1 VTHITA
7 LYGLPP
13 DTKWVTF
20 GGSYPGMMAGWLR
33 LKYPHLV
40 HASVSSSAPV
50 QAALEMRG
58 YNDVVAASLADAD
71 VGGSEACVGAVQ
83 AAFAALST
91 ELSTPAGRR
100 RVETH
105 FNVCA
110 LTHSSE
116 KRQGDEVLKSRLGR
130 LGRLAQPGQHRSD
143 RTAPVLRQGN
153 DLSRGQH
160 GSGSTGG
167 DFPLDDPPN
176 RMELVA
182 ALSEVFPAQ
191 SNDPACSL
199 PACDIRA
206 ACAVMIHP
214 AQPSQP
220 NSSDG
225 GAGGDSNGGASS
237 RALGATPLERL
248 AALASIAFGGEC
260 VDVDNAAGMRALNT
274 TALPPDY
281 AKGGGDFERSWFWQT
296 CTEFGF
302 YQTCVP
308 GSACPFLTDP
318 PLLTVRSFTDVCAA
332 VFPGVDFA
340 GVVAPAADRANERT
354 VGLSIVG
361 FGGLDLYDSGRG
373 VERLQLRVL
382 DVRCRTLAGLWF
394 RVWGL
399 DWRSEG

>member
-1 VTHITA
+1 V
-7 LYGLPP
+7 
-13 DTKWVTF
+13 
-20 GGSYPGMMAGWLR
+20 
-33 LKYPHLV
+33 
-40 HASVSSSAPV
+40 
-50 QAALEMRG
+50 
-58 YNDVVAASLADAD
+58 
-71 VGGSEACVGAVQ
+71 
-83 AAFAALST
+83 
-91 ELSTPAGRR
+91 
-100 RVETH
+100 
-105 FNVCA
+105 
-110 LTHSSE
+110 
-116 KRQGDEVLKSRLGR
+116 
-130 LGRLAQPGQHRSD
+130 
-143 RTAPVLRQGN
+143 
-153 DLSRGQH
+153 
-160 GSGSTGG
+160 
-167 DFPLDDPPN
+167 
-176 RMELVA
+176 
-182 ALSEVFPAQ
+182 
-191 SNDPACSL
+191 
-199 PACDIRA
+199 
-206 ACAVMIHP
+206 
-214 AQPSQP
+214 
-220 NSSDG
+220 
-225 GAGGDSNGGASS
+225 
-237 RALGATPLERL
+237 ATPLERL

-382 DVRCRTLAGLWF
+382 DVRCSVGLSLDCGF